1 MGVFLD
7 ASHVYRVLG
16 ALWKK
21 AFELEEVRDKFA
33 HLGVT
38 VHFVIH
44 EPESEIWL
52 FSEGVIEGPTDKKPQ
67 GALLEM
73 EMSGDTA
80 HKFWLDQLSVPLA
93 VAKRKIKARG
103 PINKVL
109 GLLPQLKPI
118 KQLYPEIAKKEGL
131 SLEETH

>member
-1 MGVFLD
+1 
-7 ASHVYRVLG
+7 
-16 ALWKK
+16 
-21 AFELEEVRDKFA
+21 
-33 HLGVT
+33 

-44 EPESEIWL
+44 EPDSEIWL
-52 FSEGVIEGPTDKKPQ
+52 FPEGVVEGSTDKKPQ

-80 HKFWLDQLSVPLA
+80 HRFWMDKLSVPLA
-93 VAKRKIKARG
+93 VAKRQIKARG

-118 KQLYPEIAKKEGL
+118 KQLYPEIAKQEGL
-131 SLEETH
+131 PLE